1 MIYEIYH
8 ETKFD
13 YVALVTFS
21 HNIARLKPKNSNTQ
35 RLLDY
40 SLKIEPTPYETNEFI
55 DYFENT
61 NNFMLIREA
70 HKSLKVIATSKVERL
85 KEEIDKELN
94 LLKNIKLT
102 VKDLK
107 QRLSSYHPN
116 DVLAKYFL
124 FETESIPMPS
134 SEIRK
139 YVLESFDENRNI
151 FEATN
156 EFMARIFNDFKFV
169 SGFSD
174 ITTPIEVIF
183 KEKKG
188 VCQDFAQFAIS
199 ALRSIGIP
207 TRYVSGYIQTLPPEG
222 KEKLFGA
229 DASHAWFSIYIP
241 DFGWADFD
249 PTNNKI
255 PNEEY
260 IILGYGRDYLDISPL
275 KGVVQ
280 SSGNSSLG
288 VKVDVK
294 ILAD

>member
-1 MIYEIYH
+1 MIYKIYH
-8 ETKFD
+8 ETKFS
-13 YVALVTFS
+13 YAGLVTFS
-21 HNIARLKPKNSNTQ
+21 HNIARLKPKDSNTQ
-35 RLLDY
+35 KLLEY
-40 SLKIEPTPYETNEFI
+40 SLKIEPTPYETSEFV

-61 NNFMLIREA
+61 NNFMLIRES
-70 HKSLKVIATSKVERL
+70 HKNLKVIATSKVERL
-85 KEEIDKELN
+85 ENEIKKEIDS
-94 LLKNIKLT
+94 LKNIKTTL
-102 VKDLK
+102 KDLK
-107 QRLSSYHPN
+107 YRLSSYNPN

-134 SEIRK
+134 KEIK
-139 YVLESFDENRNI
+139 DYALKSFDENRNI
-151 FEATN
+151 IEATSD
-156 EFMARIFNDFKFV
+156 FMARIFNDFKFV

-207 TRYVSGYIQTLPPEG
+207 TRYISGYIQTIPAPG
-222 KEKLFGA
+222 SEKLFGV
-229 DASHAWFSIYIP
+229 DASHAWFSIYVP
-241 DFGWADFD
+241 DFGWVDFD

-280 SSGNSSLG
+280 SSGNSLLS
-288 VKVDVK
+288 VKVDVRV
-294 ILAD
+294 LD